1 MENPLR
7 VLLVRGQSSHRLFD
21 ASVQCDH
28 HLLNTAQKSISCG
41 QHRSHLSSGV
51 GLGDVLIFVFVLL
64 EVLVANVLVDVLKK
78 IDQSCFHGNHL
89 SIVATRR
96 SLRSRIL

>member
-41 QHRSHLSSGV
+41 QHRRHLSSGV

-64 EVLVANVLVDVLKK
+64 EVLVANVL